1 MKDTPRRRLAE
12 IPTWKQFARKVRAR
26 ESKLLTQVSL
36 IDSVV
41 FVSGCQR
48 CGTTILTN
56 VLVQSPE
63 VANYQTDLDSELE
76 GALILSGHLPLI
88 SNNKRYCFQTTYL
101 NERYEEYFEHQG
113 RFKLVFVIRNPY
125 SVVYSMM
132 YHWKRRRKLR
142 NFALNELFCSCGKN
156 GLSEKDLKRFNFLG
170 SYGFS
175 TLKKAC
181 LSYVQKT
188 GQIFEIE
195 RKLGNDVM
203 VVEYN
208 DIIRKKNVMLPN
220 LFSFFELEYD
230 PVYGSTIDSR
240 SLTKAKRL
248 SERQKRMIYE
258 VCWETYEKA
267 RSLTIT
273 AAQKL

>member
-1 MKDTPRRRLAE
+1 M
-12 IPTWKQFARKVRAR
+12 R
-26 ESKLLTQVSL
+26 E
-36 IDSVV
+36 
-41 FVSGCQR
+41 
-48 CGTTILTN
+48 
-56 VLVQSPE
+56 
-63 VANYQTDLDSELE
+63 
-76 GALILSGHLPLI
+76 
-88 SNNKRYCFQTTYL
+88 
-101 NERYEEYFEHQG
+101 
-113 RFKLVFVIRNPY
+113 
-125 SVVYSMM
+125 
-132 YHWKRRRKLR
+132 
-142 NFALNELFCSCGKN
+142 
-156 GLSEKDLKRFNFLG
+156 KRFVRKGSQTFQLG